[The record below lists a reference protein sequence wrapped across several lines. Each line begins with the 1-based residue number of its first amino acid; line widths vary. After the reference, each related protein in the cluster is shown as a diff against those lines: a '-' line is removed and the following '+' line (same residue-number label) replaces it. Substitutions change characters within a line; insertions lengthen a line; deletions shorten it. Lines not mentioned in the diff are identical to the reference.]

1 MATGSVGTMPGGAE
15 LLGLQDTSTTASATP
30 GPGPPLPGPAPP
42 APPGLWETAGRRGGR
57 GKLRQ
62 KCPRASPGVSPS
74 PRAAPGSPRTL
85 PRPRRPARLSPR
97 APAAAAQQVGTAGRR
112 GGHRTPGE
120 AEVTAA
126 VPRSTGGMRGRILIS
141 PRSSPIPGRDQDW
154 DRDRVRDRER
164 DRDRDR
170 EWDGRSGALGRAQTP
185 EFPAGWDWDSLPW
198 DLGTALWGLLRPR
211 SHGALGTSAPCSRGS
226 PLLDGDTCNF
236 QTKRSGNA
244 PEFLKRKNLWGEGK
258 NGKGEREE
266 EEEGKSTREG
276 GKRSRNPKKMEKKGE
291 NRRFGLPVSQ
301 PGGQGCGSPS
311 ELFQPGFLSSLPTFF
326 KFFPIFFPC
335 LSHVDSPRQRKTSE
349 DDFLFFILLLSPL
362 GSNPARPP
370 PLPFTILF
378 HCWEKKKFKK
388 RRKRGQI

>member
-1 MATGSVGTMPGGAE
+1 MATRWHGR
-15 LLGLQDTSTTASATP
+15 SA
-30 GPGPPLPGPAPP
+30 
-42 APPGLWETAGRRGGR
+42 R
-57 GKLRQ
+57 
-62 KCPRASPGVSPS
+62 KCQGE
-74 PRAAPGSPRTL
+74 
-85 PRPRRPARLSPR
+85 
-97 APAAAAQQVGTAGRR
+97 VGTAGRR